1 MTKLTQKQYLK
12 RAYDIN
18 KWALKTKFDGVNPL
32 IVEELGEKELL
43 ITNGYIIY
51 KIDKA
56 AYDLKYTP
64 NPPEDLKL
72 YQYFN
77 PDFYAGK
84 ACYIQGPQ
92 EIEGGGKVK
101 KFSNDNIEVYLN
113 EKYVPKKFEDV
124 YILKYN
130 KPVLF
135 DDNMVVLPAYMGPE
149 YYTKKE
155 V

>member
-18 KWALKTKFDGVNPL
+18 KWALKTKFEGINPL

-51 KIDKA
+51 KIDKCC
-56 AYDLKYTP
+56 YELTYTP

-72 YQYFN
+72 YQYFD
-77 PDFYAGK
+77 PKFYAGK
-84 ACYIQGPQ
+84 ACNIQDPQ
-92 EIEGGGKVK
+92 EVEGGKVK

-113 EKYVPKKFEDV
+113 EKYVPKKFENV

-135 DDNMVVLPAYMGPE
+135 DNNMVVLPVCMGPE

-155 V
+155 D